1 MPEELYK
8 ELGSPEEL
16 RQLNRWIIRFDLSD
30 AELYAVIVLIGD
42 TIWGDID
49 LDEFWQK
56 LQSAVLKDN
65 DAKRDLAV
73 AIANNRFLFYKKD
86 IGDVEGFIRRLGG
99 QVLSPAAR
107 PRVIEKSP
115 EDVAAEL
122 AKYDWSKIVGIE
134 RRALL
139 EELGVSLKE
148 LVKWLGERK

>member
-8 ELGSPEEL
+8 DLGSPEEL

-56 LQSAVLKDN
+56 MQSAVLKDN
-65 DAKRDLAV
+65 DTKRDLAV

-99 QVLSPAAR
+99 QVSAPAAR
-107 PRVIEKSP
+107 PRVVEKSP

-139 EELGVSLKE
+139 EELGISLKE